1 MLEMVAV
8 LTQNETIQLDSEK
21 LADLYRQLG
30 ENAAEDVV
38 CRAMEELALRLAHT
52 EKLYRKRQLQEMR
65 KSARLIVA
73 IAEQVG
79 MQLLAKIACDVTRC
93 IDKGDEAALAAVL
106 SRLVRIGERS
116 LTEVWDLQDLSI

>member
-8 LTQNETIQLDSEK
+8 LTQNETIQLDSGK

-52 EKLYRKRQLQEMR
+52 QKLYRRRNRQEMR

-79 MQLLAKIACDVTRC
+79 MDLLARVSGDVTVC
-93 IDKGDEAALAAVL
+93 IDQGDEAALAAVV

-116 LTEVWDLQDLSI
+116 LTEVWELQDLSI